1 MRVSAIAAC
10 VIVLGLALPA
20 GAQGLEFG
28 AKGGVNLAKL
38 SFDSDIG
45 DTSLKIEPGLAAGG
59 FMIWPLGGR
68 LDVEVEGLYSVK
80 GVSID
85 AGVASTKVRLD
96 YIDVPVLA
104 RYRIAGSSTSRKV
117 HVLGGPVFG
126 FRVRAESIDDF
137 GNDSFHRDITD
148 EVKTFDIG
156 VAIGGDWE
164 LGRFV
169 VDGRYT
175 FGLTNISKDFAD
187 DGVKVKNRV
196 ITFLG
201 GVRF

>member
-1 MRVSAIAAC
+1 MRVSAIAIC
-10 VIVLGLALPA
+10 VVVLGLVSPA

-28 AKGGVNLAKL
+28 AKGGLNLAKL

-45 DTSLKIEPGLAAGG
+45 DTSLNTQVGLAAGG

-85 AGVASTKVRLD
+85 AGVASTKVRID
-96 YIDVPVLA
+96 YVDVPELA
-104 RYRIAGSSTSRKV
+104 RYRIAGSSTSRRV
-117 HVLGGPVFG
+117 HILGGPVFG
-126 FRVRAESIDDF
+126 FRVRAESIADF

-148 EVKTFDIG
+148 EVKSFDIG
-156 VAIGGDWE
+156 VAVGGDWE
-164 LGRFV
+164 FGRFV

-175 FGLTNISKDFAD
+175 YGLTNISEDFAD
-187 DGVKVKNRV
+187 DGVKVTNRV